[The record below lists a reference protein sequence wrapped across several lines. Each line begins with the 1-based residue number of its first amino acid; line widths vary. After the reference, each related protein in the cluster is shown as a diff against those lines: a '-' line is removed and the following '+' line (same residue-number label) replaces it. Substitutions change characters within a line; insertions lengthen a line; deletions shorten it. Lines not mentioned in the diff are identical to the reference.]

1 VGWRRNANALVVLL
15 GAGLLNDRGGDTVE
29 VTLAVNGDAATTTG
43 SVLLEDT
50 DLLEGLENLALDRAG
65 GVGVVRGAVTAVG
78 GTTVELLESTNT
90 DVLACEKG
98 GEGRGGE
105 VSETKRREEKEG
117 EGDERR

>member
-90 DVLACEKG
+90 DVLACRWERRGRKG
-98 GEGRGGE
+98 Q
-105 VSETKRREEKEG
+105 KRDEREEG
-117 EGDERR
+117 NGNARR